1 MFLNLYGQEPL
12 LELGKKHFHD
22 WLSKL
27 YLDWSAKQPL
37 TGVGGPFYGKALR
50 LIENSCSDN
59 WLLAPEQ
66 KSGGLKAACG
76 VDTCDRKQLP
86 G

>member
-1 MFLNLYGQEPL
+1 MVRSLW
-12 LELGKKHFHD
+12 LELRKKNISLTV

-27 YLDWSAKQPL
+27 YLDWPAKQPL
-37 TGVGGPFYGKALR
+37 TGVGGPFYGKTLG
-50 LIENSCSDN
+50 LIENSCWDN

-66 KSGGLKAACG
+66 KSGGLKTACG
-76 VDTCDRKQLP
+76 VEACDRKQLS